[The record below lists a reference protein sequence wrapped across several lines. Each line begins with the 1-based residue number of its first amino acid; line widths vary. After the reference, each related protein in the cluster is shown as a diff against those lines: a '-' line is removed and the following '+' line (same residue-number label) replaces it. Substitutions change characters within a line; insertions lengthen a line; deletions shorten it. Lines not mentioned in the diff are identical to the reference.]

1 MGKKGKAGS
10 GNLGKALIRDRFG
23 SSKNKKNAGS
33 SMLHTAEINDGYDW
47 GRLNLQS
54 VTEEDSFQEFLS
66 TAELAGTEFYAE
78 KLNIKFVNP
87 RSGIGL
93 PSKDEKE
100 QILESQRKN
109 KGFLKIPRR
118 PKWDNS
124 TTANELQSKEREEFL
139 AWRRSL
145 SMLQEVD
152 GLMLTPYEKNLEFWR
167 QLWRVVERSDV
178 IVQIVDGRN
187 PLLFRCEDLE
197 AYVEEVDPKKMNMIL
212 INKADFLTEEQR
224 QAWAKYFSDIGIQ
237 VAFFSATLASEGQR
251 NKDIIEEECSEDEQ
265 DGKEE
270 SESDDNY
277 ERNENDDSNESLY
290 NSEFASESEYESA
303 DDGINSTNTEHTN
316 ETSELKTEK
325 QAWSKDNQ
333 CNSHALEHVVDKVDE
348 ENIKEGNKKVE
359 NSSELLG
366 RDQLVSFFKR
376 IYKDETYTKGI
387 TTIGL
392 VGYPNVG
399 KSSTINALLMDKKVS
414 VSATPGKTKHF
425 QTLYLDKDLLL
436 CDCPGLVMP
445 SFICTKAE
453 MVLNG
458 ILPIDQ
464 MKDHVPPI
472 TLLGT
477 LIPRHV
483 IEDLYGIM
491 IPLPLEGEDSDRP
504 PTAEEILNAYGYNRG
519 FMTQNGQPDNPRSAR
534 YLLKDFVNG
543 KLLYCVAPPTVEQ
556 ENFHTFPPRRR
567 IRSTNTHVPL
577 KTIYANKRSKI
588 SSEDVDKVFFQ
599 RNTSTAHVKGVIGKM
614 HGLCRYDS
622 KDTVSMID
630 SARSL
635 SLEEKPWKKMN
646 KHANKKKHEKTRRL
660 YAHLDRH

>member
-1 MGKKGKAGS
+1 MGKKGKAEG

-23 SSKNKKNAGS
+23 SSRNRKNVGS

-54 VTEEDSFQEFLS
+54 VTEENSFQEFLS

-87 RSGIGL
+87 KSGIGL
-93 PSKDEKE
+93 LSKDEKE
-100 QILESQRKN
+100 QVLESQRKN
-109 KGFLKIPRR
+109 KVFLKIPRR
-118 PKWDNS
+118 PKWDS
-124 TTANELQSKEREEFL
+124 TTTAQELQSKEREEFL
-139 AWRRSL
+139 EWRRSL
-145 SMLQEVD
+145 SMLQEVE

-178 IVQIVDGRN
+178 IVQIVDARN

-197 AYVEEVDPKKMNMIL
+197 EYVKEVDPKKMNMIL

-224 QAWAKYFSDIGIQ
+224 QGWAKYFSDINVQ
-237 VAFFSATLASEGQR
+237 VAFFSATLASEEQKAK
-251 NKDIIEEECSEDEQ
+251 NIIEEEGSEDEL
-265 DGKEE
+265 DSDLE
-270 SESDDNY
+270 SEGD
-277 ERNENDDSNESLY
+277 ENDHSDESLY

-303 DDGINSTNTEHTN
+303 DDGSNSTNTEDTDKISKLKVEEPVHPKGN
-316 ETSELKTEK
+316 E
-325 QAWSKDNQ
+325 
-333 CNSHALEHVVDKVDE
+333 CNLPAPETIIEKVDE
-348 ENIKEGNKKVE
+348 QNKKEDNTKVQ

-366 RDQLVSFFKR
+366 RDQLVSFFKT
-376 IYKDETYTKGI
+376 IYKGETYTKGVA
-387 TTIGL
+387 TIGL

-425 QTLYLDKDLLL
+425 QTLFLDKDLLL

-445 SFICTKAE
+445 SFISTKAE
-453 MVLNG
+453 MILNG

-477 LIPRHV
+477 LIPRH
-483 IEDLYGIM
+483 ILEDLYGIM
-491 IPLPLEGEDSDRP
+491 IPLPLEGEDPDRP

-519 FMTQNGQPDNPRSAR
+519 FMTQNGQPDNPRSSR

-556 ENFHTFPPRRR
+556 EKFHTFPPRKR
-567 IRSTNTHVPL
+567 IHSTNKHVPI
-577 KTIYANKRSKI
+577 KTISANKGSKVT
-588 SSEDVDKVFFQ
+588 SEDVDKVFFQ
-599 RNTSTAHVKGVIGKM
+599 NNSSAAHVKGVMGKM
-614 HGLCRYDS
+614 HGICRYDS
-622 KDTVSMID
+622 KDTVSMIG
-630 SARSL
+630 STQSL
-635 SLEEKPWKKMN
+635 TLEEKPWKKIN
-646 KHANKKKHEKTRRL
+646 KHANKKKREKTRRL